1 MSPAALRLELVEGD
15 YAVCRLDPG
24 AEPPAP
30 PEGAGFHSVTRTAE
44 ETSVVCPMSDVPPG
58 APVEAPF
65 ACCGSPELSPSP

>member
-30 PEGAGFHSVTRTAE
+30 PEGAGFHSVTRTAR
-44 ETSVVCPMSDVPPG
+44 SSRSS
-58 APVEAPF
+58 AP
-65 ACCGSPELSPSP
+65 